1 VQTSLFAILLGSF
14 IRRRIMKDFKVS
26 EKFTV
31 CKINRYEEIL
41 HLVRETHWKTGIM
54 KGHWKIERQAT

>member
-1 VQTSLFAILLGSF
+1 
-14 IRRRIMKDFKVS
+14 MKDVEMS

-41 HLVRETHWKTGIM
+41 HLVRQTH
-54 KGHWKIERQAT
+54 

>member
-1 VQTSLFAILLGSF
+1 MKLFRFKRNMAIKFRNEL
-14 IRRRIMKDFKVS
+14 VS
-26 EKFTV
+26 VFFTG

>member
-1 VQTSLFAILLGSF
+1 
-14 IRRRIMKDFKVS
+14 MKDVKMS

-41 HLVRETHWKTGIM
+41 HLVRETHWEAGIM